1 MQNANFSGNI
11 NHKNRKSVQSIKV
24 YRVRNVSTAPELCK
38 MLQRLD
44 DIVMNSFLSLLK
56 QLTYQCGLIKRCNQ
70 LIWKLCISY
79 KWTVQNI
86 FKNIN
91 AQRVIYSLTAPVFE
105 KFKNVY
111 MLPACSVNYAISV
124 IIVLLNTA
132 LQIVKS

>member
-1 MQNANFSGNI
+1 M
-11 NHKNRKSVQSIKV
+11 
-24 YRVRNVSTAPELCK
+24 
-38 MLQRLD
+38 
-44 DIVMNSFLSLLK
+44 
-56 QLTYQCGLIKRCNQ
+56 
-70 LIWKLCISY
+70 
-79 KWTVQNI
+79 QNI

-132 LQIVKS
+132 LQIANRKHQIFAGSGSLQINNIDEDYFLQSTYFIL